1 VKKIKRGAAV
11 ILASAMALSLAACG
25 NDDKDDATTQ
35 AKATESATSDATTAA
50 PTTEAGTT
58 EAPAPA
64 KADASIDFEDGNFA
78 FTAIKTGADKSNLS
92 VADFAGSKALKAE
105 NVEGKN
111 MFVAINVDALLGDNV
126 ANLASIQMDIG
137 TESADGQF
145 YSSSGFIYS
154 YTGDD
159 NSEVKGKAWSVYL
172 DTANPKTVTFDVSGA
187 GFVAG
192 KSNYIVISKETDNA
206 GAAQNLYIDN
216 IALLDASGATL
227 AADSA
232 AEFGS
237 PKGFGGGIDRSNLS
251 GLIKTVDFEGFAIK
265 GGAWAQDGLEIP
277 QNILD
282 ALVPGTAVE
291 IAYKSETGKIW
302 LVMPDSAAGWMR
314 VGVGDADG
322 SGQQYAYIN
331 NSGNTAQITYEQL
344 AAVLGEDKTTW
355 GARMQCESDGA
366 WEVTSVKV
374 GEVAPSYTIAKG
386 AVEFPDFAVKAG
398 AWAQDGKEMPQE
410 IIDAL
415 NPGSVVEISYKSDTG
430 NIWLVMPDAAAGWM
444 RVGVGN
450 ADGSGQGFAVQ
461 DGSKAYIT
469 YETIAAICGEDK
481 TTWGARMQCE
491 SDGNWEVTG
500 IRVGEASEFKAVNSK
515 VDLGAAVKGG
525 GWAQDGVEL
534 SQEAIDALVPGSVIS
549 ISYKSDNGELWIVM
563 PDAAAGWSRV
573 GVGDWDGSGV
583 TYALYDGNTCQISYE
598 MIAQVCGED
607 KSTWG
612 NRIQFEAS
620 GNWEVTSAAICNVK

>member
-1 VKKIKRGAAV
+1 MKKIKRGAAV

-232 AEFGS
+232 AEFGN

-302 LVMPDSAAGWMR
+302 LVMPDAAAGWMR

-386 AVEFPDFAVKAG
+386 AVEFPGFAIKG
-398 AWAQDGKEMPQE
+398 GGWAQDGLEMPQE

-461 DGSKAYIT
+461 D
-469 YETIAAICGEDK
+469 
-481 TTWGARMQCE
+481 
-491 SDGNWEVTG
+491 
-500 IRVGEASEFKAVNSK
+500 
-515 VDLGAAVKGG
+515 
-525 GWAQDGVEL
+525 
-534 SQEAIDALVPGSVIS
+534 
-549 ISYKSDNGELWIVM
+549 
-563 PDAAAGWSRV
+563 
-573 GVGDWDGSGV
+573 
-583 TYALYDGNTCQISYE
+583 
-598 MIAQVCGED
+598 
-607 KSTWG
+607 
-612 NRIQFEAS
+612 
-620 GNWEVTSAAICNVK
+620 